1 MDWIFLRR
9 MVKHLRDIMEHN
21 DPMTTGDIVL
31 LVVLYASIIIV
42 VIVIILLTCSLC
54 YNICCTA
61 NETTWTSSHRFIV
74 VSRDQNRV
82 IRERAPCD
90 ARKSRLSRSNARRT
104 TSNGT
109 RDTRL
114 QLKWNEKTFDK
125 HYLITPFFT
134 RAILILQ
141 NFVFTFHLKHVNMR
155 FINVVY

>member
-1 MDWIFLRR
+1 

-21 DPMTTGDIVL
+21 DPMTTGDIAL

-74 VSRDQNRV
+74 VSRDHNRV

-90 ARKSRLSRSNARRT
+90 ARKSRLSRISEGLSRSSA
-104 TSNGT
+104 GV
-109 RDTRL
+109 
-114 QLKWNEKTFDK
+114 
-125 HYLITPFFT
+125 TPT
-134 RAILILQ
+134 EPQAMELETHDY
-141 NFVFTFHLKHVNMR
+141 N
-155 FINVVY
+155 